1 MVRYRVVWFQAGRR
15 CRAAKGKPSGEDA
28 ATDCLVV
35 LWHEGRLG
43 DLARKAVLLSARS
56 WGHIWPVLV
65 GLAVFAPLLILSTSR
80 LELLE
85 MGDDMAAQL
94 GLNLTRSRATLV
106 IAAVGLTA
114 VATASC
120 GPIAFVALAG
130 PQVARRLTCAPVPLI
145 SGALS
150 GAGLLLAADLLLHR
164 APLQLLLPIGTMTG
178 LCGGAYLVWL
188 LGWGRTAQR

>member
-1 MVRYRVVWFQAGRR
+1 MLVR
-15 CRAAKGKPSGEDA
+15 
-28 ATDCLVV
+28 
-35 LWHEGRLG
+35 
-43 DLARKAVLLSARS
+43 
-56 WGHIWPVLV
+56 
-65 GLAVFAPLLILSTSR
+65 LAVFAPQLILSTSR

-130 PQVARRLTCAPVPLI
+130 PQIARRLTRAPGVPLI

-150 GAGLLLAADLLLHR
+150 GAGLLLAADLLLQR
-164 APLQLLLPIGTMTG
+164 APLQLLLPIGSMTG
-178 LCGGAYLVWL
+178 LCGGAHLVWL